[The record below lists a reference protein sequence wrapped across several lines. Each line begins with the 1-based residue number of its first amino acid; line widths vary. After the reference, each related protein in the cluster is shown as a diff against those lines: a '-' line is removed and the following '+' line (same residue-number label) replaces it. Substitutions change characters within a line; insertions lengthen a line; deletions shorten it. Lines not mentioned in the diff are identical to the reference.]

1 MADSRP
7 GAENTHNK
15 LLESKEV
22 LKNTKELFSDDPVIM
37 TPSPHC
43 KDAQVPSG
51 QGRSGTAP
59 K

>member
-1 MADSRP
+1 MADSRA

-15 LLESKEV
+15 LPESKEV
-22 LKNTKELFSDDPVIM
+22 LKNTKEFSDDPVIM

-43 KDAQVPSG
+43 KEAQVPSG
-51 QGRSGTAP
+51 LGRSSTAQ